1 MKAIISYNA
10 TFETEQDVLDYMNDP
25 SPNFPDVLLLGSD
38 PHHTVTDYKVGYS
51 NIFLT
56 FADGKQRAYS
66 RRRVVGFAVDGKPI
80 VIHGPNFKRI
90 NVDVTPDSL
99 DRLQDA
105 VNREYQDALDRAK
118 KVYDAACDAAKVRYD
133 ERTASIKAERD
144 ELDRVEAEALNRG
157 EDMTAQGERAADEIY
172 CGTFDAE

>member
-1 MKAIISYNA
+1 MKAIISRYCP
-10 TFETEQDVLDYMNDP
+10 FETEQDVQAYLDGTPDRDGLYLETSP
-25 SPNFPDVLLLGSD
+25 SD
-38 PHHTVTDYKVGYS
+38 TVTEYKVGYKL
-51 NIFLT
+51 IVLKFMDGHVET
-56 FADGKQRAYS
+56 FN
-66 RRRVVGFAVDGKPI
+66 RRDVEGFAVDSQAEPI

-90 NVDVTPDSL
+90 NVEVTPDSL

-118 KVYDAACDAAKVRYD
+118 KVYDAACDAVKARYD